1 MSLLAA
7 TAMPITIAYLTNNP
21 ILLLIGSLITV
32 ITIVIWLYSASLIV
46 SGLAPILLR
55 LGKSL
60 SRRKIGVLA
69 EEKENELIDLLIDSG
84 LFKRKNILTARR
96 SDINR
101 VEDCTIKLVHW
112 ERFEEDIDKILNMK
126 EDNHALIVYA
136 PAEGPRIGK
145 EYMDKLSM
153 HRNTVI
159 VNFRG
164 RLLNDILTSM
174 LTTEF
179 SKR

>member
-1 MSLLAA
+1 
-7 TAMPITIAYLTNNP
+7 MPTFIAFLINNP
-21 ILLLIGSLITV
+21 VILLIGSLITLS
-32 ITIVIWLYSASLIV
+32 TIVIWIYNVYLIG
-46 SGLAPILLR
+46 SGLAQIFLR
-55 LGKSL
+55 LGKGL

-69 EEKENELIDLLIDSG
+69 EEKESELVDLLIDSG

-136 PAEGPRIGK
+136 PAEGPRISK
-145 EYMDKLSM
+145 ENMDKLSM

-179 SKR
+179 SKL